1 MRHISAEFLVSSGGS
16 GIARKSVF
24 SSIFAKIHLCW
35 PWHGFTGNSG
45 RAPSEASS
53 DRTQSYTIVR
63 GDTLSIICRRYYG
76 RSTAKYYNALAK
88 YNGIKNPHLIYPGRT
103 LKIPPENVLLGVSP

>member
-1 MRHISAEFLVSSGGS
+1 MSQQTDTILNRVNPRPIPAYQVANPNVG
-16 GIARKSVF
+16 
-24 SSIFAKIHLCW
+24 
-35 PWHGFTGNSG
+35 TGNSG

>member
-1 MRHISAEFLVSSGGS
+1 MANPNVG
-16 GIARKSVF
+16 
-24 SSIFAKIHLCW
+24 
-35 PWHGFTGNSG
+35 TGNSG

>member
-1 MRHISAEFLVSSGGS
+1 M
-16 GIARKSVF
+16 
-24 SSIFAKIHLCW
+24 
-35 PWHGFTGNSG
+35 
-45 RAPSEASS
+45 
-53 DRTQSYTIVR
+53 R

>member
-1 MRHISAEFLVSSGGS
+1 MTVAVREYENLEAVAVANPNAG
-16 GIARKSVF
+16 
-24 SSIFAKIHLCW
+24 
-35 PWHGFTGNSG
+35 TGNAG
-45 RAPSEASS
+45 RAPAQIAGSG
-53 DRTQSYTIVR
+53 RPQSYTIVR